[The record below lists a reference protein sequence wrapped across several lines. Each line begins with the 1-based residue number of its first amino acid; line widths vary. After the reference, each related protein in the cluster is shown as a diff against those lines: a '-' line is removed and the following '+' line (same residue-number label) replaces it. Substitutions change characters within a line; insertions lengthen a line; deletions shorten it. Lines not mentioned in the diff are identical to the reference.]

1 MSSVR
6 PEHFVEVGTDF
17 RASSLEVL
25 ARARLADDAVPAF
38 LRRVA
43 KRGIPEVVVLST
55 CNRFELYAA
64 TDAPEETAAALED
77 ELRALLDGN
86 GHVETV
92 LRQDRDAVR
101 HLIAVSAGLESAL
114 LGEHEV
120 LGQVRRAHGR
130 AVEAGTS
137 GEALSELFGHALRHG
152 RRIRRALGISKLR
165 RSLTDL
171 AADWVAAH
179 VGNLEERS
187 AVVVGAGET
196 ASQMAARLRALGSGR
211 LTIVNR
217 SFEGSLV
224 LARAVGADTAE
235 LARLPALLAET
246 DLLVLGTSAPEPLV
260 TRADLAERSRHLFL
274 VDLGLSPNADPA
286 VSEHPSVT
294 TLTLSD
300 VVSLALAESA
310 RERTR
315 SPHVGELVQAAVEEF
330 KPRVASTV

>member
-6 PEHFVEVGTDF
+6 PEHFVEV
-17 RASSLEVL
+17 
-25 ARARLADDAVPAF
+25 
-38 LRRVA
+38 
-43 KRGIPEVVVLST
+43 
-55 CNRFELYAA
+55 
-64 TDAPEETAAALED
+64 
-77 ELRALLDGN
+77 
-86 GHVETV
+86 V

-196 ASQMAARLRALGSGR
+196 ASQMAARLRAAGFGR

-217 SFEGSLV
+217 SFERSRELAEAVGASTEAFGRLPAAVREADVLV
-224 LARAVGADTAE
+224 LAT
-235 LARLPALLAET
+235 
-246 DLLVLGTSAPEPLV
+246 
-260 TRADLAERSRHLFL
+260 
-274 VDLGLSPNADPA
+274 
-286 VSEHPSVT
+286 
-294 TLTLSD
+294 
-300 VVSLALAESA
+300 
-310 RERTR
+310 
-315 SPHVGELVQAAVEEF
+315 
-330 KPRVASTV
+330 